1 MHTNTYIVSFRQAGP
16 SGNVCVMS
24 GRLQGDRPVRAR
36 ETAMLGLNSLGL
48 DIDTTD

>member
-1 MHTNTYIVSFRQAGP
+1 MHTNTYIVSFCQARP
-16 SGNVCVMS
+16 SANACVTS
-24 GRLQGDRPVRAR
+24 GCLHGDRPARAR

>member
-1 MHTNTYIVSFRQAGP
+1 MHTNTYIVSFSQARP

-24 GRLQGDRPVRAR
+24 GRLKGDRPARAR
-36 ETAMLGLNSLGL
+36 ETARFGLNSLGL